1 MWLELKKNTSIKTM
15 THSKT
20 TVRISIIISYI
31 VITFLLVHGIAA
43 LIHYV
48 NTGADRSKML
58 HIELQQ
64 KEQYIPKLS
73 WKIEG
78 KKGRSMN
85 DQTIS
90 DIKKDYLKAWY
101 VRHIAYQ
108 TNEAM
113 GLDDYYTKSAK
124 KNIINTINQNKLENI
139 HVAETTL
146 EHHINIE
153 YFSED
158 GALVVLTDTNV
169 LEYKR
174 IYKDNAFQLENYE
187 RATYKVI
194 LLFEDGFWRIRHLIR
209 EESAAV
215 ELHHTPRFHS
225 KVHLKG
231 INYYPQKTPWNL
243 FGVHYNTSIIATDFA
258 TIKSAGLNSI
268 RIFIPYR
275 SFQNSKA
282 HAQQLKKLKQL
293 LDTAQKHQIKVMI
306 TLFDFYGDY
315 TVLNWTLAEKHA
327 TTVVSQLKDHP
338 ALLAWDIKNEPD
350 LDFESRGKMVVT
362 SWLKRMLFVV
372 KSIDNKHPVTIGWSN
387 AKSAVILSDEVD
399 LVSFHYYEKPADFKM
414 TLEALQ
420 QQVSNKQIILTEFGL
435 SSYKGVWN
443 LFTGSEIAQENY
455 YKTMQQ
461 LLRKEKTSFMSWT
474 LYDFNSIPKEV
485 VGVLPWRRNTQA
497 YYGFIA
503 ADGRK
508 KNSFKYISSD

>member
-1 MWLELKKNTSIKTM
+1 M
-15 THSKT
+15 
-20 TVRISIIISYI
+20 
-31 VITFLLVHGIAA
+31 TFLVVHGIAA

-48 NTGADRSKML
+48 NTGADRGKML
-58 HIELQQ
+58 HVELQQ
-64 KEQYIPKLS
+64 KDRYLPKLS
-73 WKIEG
+73 WETTKQ
-78 KKGRSMN
+78 KGRSMN
-85 DQTIS
+85 DQTII
-90 DIKKDYLKAWY
+90 DLKRDYLKAWY

-108 TNEAM
+108 TNEVM

-124 KNIINTINQNKLENI
+124 KNIINNINQNKSENI
-139 HVAETTL
+139 HVAETSL

-158 GALVVLTDTNV
+158 GGLVVLTDTNV

-174 IYKDNAFQLENYE
+174 IYKDKTFQLESYE
-187 RATYKVI
+187 NTTYKVI
-194 LLFEDGFWRIRHLIR
+194 LLLEDGFWRIRHIIR
-209 EESAAV
+209 EESSAAQ
-215 ELHHTPRFHS
+215 LDHTTGVHS
-225 KVHLKG
+225 KVDLKG

-243 FGVHYNTSIIATDFA
+243 FGLNYSDSIVASDFK

-282 HAQQLKKLKQL
+282 HAQALKKLGQL
-293 LDTAQKHQIKVMI
+293 LDTAQNYELKVMI

-315 TVLNWTLAEKHA
+315 TVLNWTLAEKHV
-327 TTVVSQLKDHP
+327 TTVVSQFKDHP

-350 LDFESRGKMVVT
+350 LDFESRGKVVVT
-362 SWLKRMLFVV
+362 SWLRRMLYLV
-372 KSIDNKHPVTIGWSN
+372 KSIDQKHPVTIGWSN

-414 TLEALQ
+414 TLAALRR
-420 QQVSNKQIILTEFGL
+420 QVSNKQIILTEFGL

-443 LFTGSEIAQENY
+443 LFTGSEIDQENY

-461 LLRKEKTSFMSWT
+461 RLRKEKTSFMSWT
-474 LYDFNSIPKEV
+474 LYDFNTIPKEV

-508 KNSFKYISSD
+508 KKSFKYISSD